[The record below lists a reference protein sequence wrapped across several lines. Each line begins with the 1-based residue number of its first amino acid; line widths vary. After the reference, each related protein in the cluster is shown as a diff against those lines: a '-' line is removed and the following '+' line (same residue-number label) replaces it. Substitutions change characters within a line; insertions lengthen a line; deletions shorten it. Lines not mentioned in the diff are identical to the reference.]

1 MDRPTP
7 SRRSILTGSVAA
19 GAVLALT
26 GIAAGPRPS
35 RLGAGQGDQAL
46 LAALEPH
53 LGGHHR
59 VAAVVFDDESP
70 SDDSPSGDSASTV
83 RYAGFGADENT
94 EFELGSV
101 GKTFTGALLMDAI
114 DRGEVTLETMV
125 AEILGDRAAG
135 SETAD
140 VTLAELASHAS
151 GLPRLPL
158 SRTVA
163 ALPGMVLRRD
173 PYAGVSP
180 EGLIEAALGAST
192 GGRGQYE
199 YSNLGYAFLGH
210 LLATRAETPWHDL
223 LGERLLDPLGM
234 SATYAPQGPGDL
246 APEAPTGRTT
256 SGLSAEAWTS
266 PGYGPAGS
274 IRSSAADMAIYLRS
288 LRDGS
293 NPGAAGLDP
302 LLERDEDRAVAVTW
316 GLRSSGAG
324 ERVISHNGMTGG
336 FAAYCGWNPDN
347 GRAIALM
354 TATEL
359 GLDDLGAGYLEGSIE
374 L

>member
-1 MDRPTP
+1 MDTPAP

-35 RLGAGQGDQAL
+35 RLGAGQGEQAL

-53 LGGHHR
+53 LDGHHR
-59 VAAVVFDDESP
+59 VAAVVIDD
-70 SDDSPSGDSASTV
+70 GSASAE

-101 GKTFTGALLMDAI
+101 SKTFTGALLMDAI
-114 DRGEVTLETMV
+114 DREEVTLETTV
-125 AEILGDRAAG
+125 AEILGDRATG

-140 VTLAELASHAS
+140 VTLAELASHSS
-151 GLPRLPL
+151 GLPRLPVGRML
-158 SRTVA
+158 A
-163 ALPGMVLRRD
+163 ALPGTVLRRD
-173 PYAGVSP
+173 PYAGVTP
-180 EGLIEAALGAST
+180 GGLIEAALAAST

-210 LLATRAETPWHDL
+210 LLAARADAPWHDL
-223 LGERLLDPLGM
+223 LGERLLEPFGL
-234 SATYAPQGPGDL
+234 SATYAPLGPDGL

-256 SGLSAEAWTS
+256 SGLSTGAWTN
-266 PGYGPAGS
+266 PGYGPSGS
-274 IRSSAADMAIYLRS
+274 IRSTAADMAIYLGS

-302 LLERDEDRAVAVTW
+302 LLARDEGRAVAVTW
-316 GLRSSGAG
+316 GVRSTDAG

-336 FAAYCGWNPDN
+336 FAAYCGWNPDS

-359 GLDDLGAGYLEGSIE
+359 ALDDLGAGYLEGSIE